1 MDYEQRVYD
10 LEYENKKLREQNKE
24 LEEEIDF
31 LCEYKDNIRTINRLM
46 KLKVGKIVYHH
57 DNYAE
62 EFESFWIP
70 ILKKQYFKYMITND
84 KKAIVELED
93 NVWKNWNLSKE
104 EKRKILKEIRG
115 KNGR

>member
-1 MDYEQRVYD
+1 MDYEQKIYD
-10 LEYENKKLREQNKE
+10 LEYENKKLKEQNQE
-24 LEEEIDF
+24 LAEELNF
-31 LCEYKDNIRTINRLM
+31 LVAYNENGLIIN
-46 KLKVGKIVYHH
+46 KLLRRKVGKVVYHH
-57 DNYAE
+57 DNYKE
-62 EFESFWIP
+62 EFETFWIP